1 MTRAEKRA
9 LKNQTRNAIKEFLK
23 IQAHYFP
30 DLIDD
35 IKSVMDNR
43 NQSYITYEIEVI
55 IFVMILKNICSIE
68 SMQEM
73 NESFNEDTCVQ
84 NIYRVLGLKEKD
96 YLPLL
101 SLQI

>member
-55 IFVMILKNICSIE
+55 IFVMILKNI
-68 SMQEM
+68 
-73 NESFNEDTCVQ
+73 FCVP
-84 NIYRVLGLKEKD
+84 GSEKKTSPYD
-96 YLPLL
+96 GPENHQVVEL
-101 SLQI
+101 SLICGL

>member
-55 IFVMILKNICSIE
+55 IFVMILKNICGE
-68 SMQEM
+68 
-73 NESFNEDTCVQ
+73 
-84 NIYRVLGLKEKD
+84 
-96 YLPLL
+96 
-101 SLQI
+101 